1 MHRLQLI
8 NKTPGAV
15 AYKLVHL
22 SSQDSYHQNRS
33 IKGLANPGKNAV
45 AVYKEFQ
52 ENWDEMLY
60 QSEVLLAKYKNKTIE
75 QEYSEWKDADLE
87 ILSGKEGLDIKRLVK
102 TRVNQSLF
110 RRIILNNYS
119 NTCAVCGLNI
129 EQLVVASHI
138 LKWSE
143 NQKERLNPENGLC
156 LCSIHD
162 KSFELGYIG
171 ITAGYRLHISE
182 ALSSVSEETYFA
194 MFKRHHQQMMIMP
207 DKFYPNPS
215 FLDAHYQAAF
225 RK

>member
-1 MHRLQLI
+1 
-8 NKTPGAV
+8 
-15 AYKLVHL
+15 
-22 SSQDSYHQNRS
+22 
-33 IKGLANPGKNAV
+33 
-45 AVYKEFQ
+45 
-52 ENWDEMLY
+52 MLY

-75 QEYSEWKDADLE
+75 QEYSEWKDTDLE

-119 NTCAVCGLNI
+119 NTCAVCSLNI

-143 NQKERLNPENGLC
+143 NQKERLNPQNGLC

-162 KSFELGYIG
+162 RSFELGYIG
-171 ITAGYRLHISE
+171 ITANYQLHISE
-182 ALSSVSEETYFA
+182 ELSSISEETYFA
-194 MFKRHHQQMMIMP
+194 MYERHQNQRIILP

-215 FLDAHYQAAF
+215 FLDNHYQSTF